1 MRRLHKPFRIDG
13 MLDKLH
19 DQREHLAIQISL
31 LNEAEVA
38 DPERG
43 AALTRDL
50 AAIEL
55 GIKHHRRTDP

>member
-1 MRRLHKPFRIDG
+1 

-31 LNEAEVA
+31 LNDAEVA

-50 AAIEL
+50 AAIVN
-55 GIKHHRRTDP
+55 GISHHRLIED